1 MASLSEDLKAE
12 LATVFMVGFLDAM
25 AGTPVEDEDV
35 SSRRKIAPPL
45 IEMAQGCIERTED
58 KIAEIYAENPS
69 EVYEAVYQVGVEL
82 CRHSQ
87 PARRTSADQPQ
98 LGCGCG
104 CGRMR
109 PDVSVP
115 RRERPSECAPFGLSL
130 FFDHRPSGSP
140 KRSTRISE
148 GPQRLP

>member
-25 AGTPVEDEDV
+25 AGTPVEDDDTIPAE
-35 SSRRKIAPPL
+35 IAPPL

-82 CRHSQ
+82 
-87 PARRTSADQPQ
+87 AVILNQ
-98 LGCGCG
+98 LGG
-104 CGRMR
+104 
-109 PDVSVP
+109 P
-115 RRERPSECAPFGLSL
+115 APINLN
-130 FFDHRPSGSP
+130 
-140 KRSTRISE
+140 
-148 GPQRLP
+148 